1 MTDFLAFFVR
11 RTYNKTIMEGGI
23 FLDDL
28 QQAVTPSGR
37 DPMIGLTQAQV
48 QERMETGQDNR
59 AVSSATKTTADI
71 IKENVFTYFNAIF
84 LVLAILLIMVGSF
97 RDLTFL
103 IVITANSVIGIVQE
117 LHAKKVLDELTLVG
131 RARVM
136 AIRDGARV
144 ECDAEELVLGDMV
157 ILSAGCQIPADAV
170 VERGSVSVNESLLTG
185 ESDEIIKRAGDDLL
199 SGSFIVSGE
208 CIARLEHV
216 GADSYIS
223 KLTLQATRSSEGE
236 QSEMIRALDRLVR
249 IVGIL
254 IIPIGITLFIQQ
266 YVISGNDLK
275 NSVTGMVASVIG
287 MIPEGL
293 YLMATVAM
301 AVSATRL
308 ATRQVLIH
316 NMKCIETLA
325 RVDVLCVDKTGTITE
340 PNMRV
345 HQVIPLEENF
355 AGRETGEWLAAFAHA
370 QAADNITMEALQ
382 DYYKEAKTTARAE
395 LVQGFSSKTKYSG
408 VRFGGQTFV
417 LGAPEFV
424 LRKDYAAQEA
434 VIQEHAREGYRVLV
448 FAAYDGALDGGAL
461 TEKAQTLAY
470 VLLAN
475 PIRKG
480 AKETF
485 SYFARQG
492 VQVRVI
498 SGDNPVTVSEVA
510 AQAGIANAGRY
521 IDASTLRT
529 PADLANAATKY
540 VVFGRVT
547 PDQKRALVHAMQAKG
562 ETVAM
567 TGDGVNDVLALKDA
581 DCSIAMA
588 SGSEAASQVAQLV
601 LMDSDFSKMPAVV
614 AEGRRV
620 VNNIERTASL
630 FLVKNIFSMLLSLFS
645 MLMVLEY
652 PLEPAQISLI
662 SMFTIGIPGFIMS
675 LEPNKQRI
683 QGRFL
688 SKVIKKALP
697 AGLTDFLVVSA
708 LVLFCREFS
717 VNAEDVST
725 ACTIVVA
732 IVGFMILYRIA
743 SPMTKGH
750 WVMLIGVIAGWL
762 FCVIEISHLFAIN
775 SISKQCAMLLIIF
788 AMLTE
793 PLLRYLSLLLDKLC
807 ALPAR
812 VRAHAHAKHEE
823 NVEYDAD

>member
-1 MTDFLAFFVR
+1 MFVLKEGVCFLAETKKQIERF
-11 RTYNKTIMEGGI
+11 
-23 FLDDL
+23 D
-28 QQAVTPSGR
+28 S
-37 DPMIGLTQAQV
+37 DPMVGLTAGQV
-48 QERMETGQDNR
+48 KLRQEQRLTNHSVE
-59 AVSSATKTTADI
+59 SATKTTGDI
-71 IKENVFTYFNAIF
+71 VRENVFTYFNAIF
-84 LVLAILLIMVGSF
+84 LILAILLIAVGSF

-103 IVITANSVIGIVQE
+103 LVITANAVIGIIQE
-117 LHAKKVLDELTLVG
+117 LHAKKVLDDLTLVG
-131 RARVM
+131 RTKVQTM
-136 AIRDGARV
+136 RDGVRV
-144 ECDAEELVLGDMV
+144 DLDSEQLVLDDMV
-157 ILSAGCQIPADAV
+157 ILGAGAQIPADAV
-170 VERGSVSVNESLLTG
+170 VMRGSVSVNESLLTG
-185 ESDEIIKRAGDDLL
+185 ESDEIVKQMGDALL
-199 SGSFIVSGE
+199 SGSFIVSGT
-208 CIARLEHV
+208 CIARLERV

-223 KLTLQATRSSEGE
+223 RLTLQATKSKEGE
-236 QSEMIRALDRLVR
+236 QSEMIRALDRLVKV
-249 IVGIL
+249 VGIL
-254 IIPIGITLFIQQ
+254 IIPIGLTLFIQQ

-275 NSVTGMVASVIG
+275 SSVTGMVASVIG

-301 AVSATRL
+301 AVSAARL
-308 ATRQVLIH
+308 ASRQVLIH

-340 PNMRV
+340 PRMCV
-345 HQVIPLEENF
+345 QEIQPLAESYEDH
-355 AGRETGEWLAAFAHA
+355 TVGEWLAAFVRA

-382 DYYKEAKTTARAE
+382 EYYRNETVLVRPQA
-395 LVQGFSSKTKYSG
+395 VQGFSSKTKYSG
-408 VRFGGQTFV
+408 VQMSGHSFV
-417 LGAPEFV
+417 LGAPEFI
-424 LRKDYAAQEA
+424 LRDAYGAQEA
-434 VIQEHAREGYRVLV
+434 AISEYASKGYRVLV
-448 FAAYDGALDGGAL
+448 FAVYDGMLDGGPL
-461 TEKAQTLAY
+461 TGRAVSLAY

-475 PIRKG
+475 PIREG

-485 SYFARQG
+485 AYFARQG

-521 IDASTLRT
+521 IDASTLQT

-547 PDQKRALVHAMQAKG
+547 PDQKRTLVHAMKAKG

-630 FLVKNIFSMLLSLFS
+630 FLVKNIFSMLLSVFS
-645 MLMVLEY
+645 VCMVLEY

-675 LEPNKQRI
+675 LEPNKERI
-683 QGRFL
+683 QGRFM
-688 SKVIKKALP
+688 SKVIRKALP

-708 LVLFCREFS
+708 MVIFCQEFA

-725 ACTIVVA
+725 ACTIIVA

-743 SPMTKGH
+743 SPMNRLH
-750 WVMLIGVIAGWL
+750 WIMLIGVIAGWL
-762 FCVIEISHLFAIN
+762 LCVMEISHLFAIN
-775 SISKQCAMLLIIF
+775 SISKQCAMLLIVF

-793 PLLRYLSLLLDKLC
+793 PLLRYLSLFVEKVTLLWWRMRRRYTKE
-807 ALPAR
+807 AR
-812 VRAHAHAKHEE
+812 G
-823 NVEYDAD
+823 

>member
-1 MTDFLAFFVR
+1 MLFLYIKFIMFVLKEGVCFLAETKKQIERF
-11 RTYNKTIMEGGI
+11 
-23 FLDDL
+23 D
-28 QQAVTPSGR
+28 S
-37 DPMIGLTQAQV
+37 DPMVGLTAGQV
-48 QERMETGQDNR
+48 KLRQEQRLTNHSVE
-59 AVSSATKTTADI
+59 SATKTTGDI
-71 IKENVFTYFNAIF
+71 VKENVFTYFNAIF
-84 LVLAILLIMVGSF
+84 LILAILLIAVGSF

-103 IVITANSVIGIVQE
+103 LVITANAVIGIIQE
-117 LHAKKVLDELTLVG
+117 LHAKKVLDDLTLVG
-131 RARVM
+131 RTKVQTM
-136 AIRDGARV
+136 RDGVRV
-144 ECDAEELVLGDMV
+144 DLDSEQLVLDDMV
-157 ILSAGCQIPADAV
+157 ILGAGAQIPADAV
-170 VERGSVSVNESLLTG
+170 VMRGSVSVNESLLTG
-185 ESDEIIKRAGDDLL
+185 ESDEIVKQTGDALL
-199 SGSFIVSGE
+199 SGSFIVSGT
-208 CIARLEHV
+208 CIARLERV

-223 KLTLQATRSSEGE
+223 RLTLQATKSKEGE
-236 QSEMIRALDRLVR
+236 QSEMIRALDRLVKV
-249 IVGIL
+249 VGIL
-254 IIPIGITLFIQQ
+254 IIPIGLTLFIQQ

-275 NSVTGMVASVIG
+275 SSVTGMVASVIG

-301 AVSATRL
+301 AVSAARL
-308 ATRQVLIH
+308 ASRQVLIH

-340 PNMRV
+340 PRMCV
-345 HQVIPLEENF
+345 QEILPLVESYEDH
-355 AGRETGEWLAAFAHA
+355 TVGEWLAAFVRA

-382 DYYKEAKTTARAE
+382 EYYRNETVLVRPQA
-395 LVQGFSSKTKYSG
+395 VQGFSSKTKYSG
-408 VRFGGQTFV
+408 VQMAGHSFV
-417 LGAPEFV
+417 LGAPEFI
-424 LRKDYAAQEA
+424 LRDAYGAQEA
-434 VIQEHAREGYRVLV
+434 AVGEYASKGYRVLV
-448 FAAYDGALDGGAL
+448 FAVYDGMLDGGPL
-461 TEKAQTLAY
+461 TGSAVALAY
-470 VLLAN
+470 VMLAN
-475 PIRKG
+475 PIREG

-485 SYFARQG
+485 AYFARQG

-521 IDASTLRT
+521 IDASTLQT
-529 PADLANAATKY
+529 SADLANAATKY

-547 PDQKRALVHAMQAKG
+547 PDQKRALVHAMKAKG

-630 FLVKNIFSMLLSLFS
+630 FLVKNIFSMLLSVFS
-645 MLMVLEY
+645 VCMVLEY

-675 LEPNKQRI
+675 LEPNKERI
-683 QGRFL
+683 QGRFM
-688 SKVIKKALP
+688 SKVIRKALP

-708 LVLFCREFS
+708 MVIFCQEFA

-725 ACTIVVA
+725 ACTIIVA

-743 SPMTKGH
+743 SPMNRLH
-750 WVMLIGVIAGWL
+750 WIMLIGVIAGWL
-762 FCVIEISHLFAIN
+762 FCVMEISHLFAIN
-775 SISKQCAMLLIIF
+775 SISKQCAMLLIVF

-793 PLLRYLSLLLDKLC
+793 PLLRYLSLFVEKVTLLWRRMRRRYTKE
-807 ALPAR
+807 AR
-812 VRAHAHAKHEE
+812 G
-823 NVEYDAD
+823 

>member
-1 MTDFLAFFVR
+1 MFVLKEGVCFLAETKKQIERF
-11 RTYNKTIMEGGI
+11 
-23 FLDDL
+23 D
-28 QQAVTPSGR
+28 S
-37 DPMIGLTQAQV
+37 DPMVGLTAGQV
-48 QERMETGQDNR
+48 RLRQEQRLTNHSVE
-59 AVSSATKTTADI
+59 SATKTTGDI
-71 IKENVFTYFNAIF
+71 VKENVFTYFNAIF
-84 LVLAILLIMVGSF
+84 LILAILLVAVGSF

-103 IVITANSVIGIVQE
+103 LVITANAVIGIIQE
-117 LHAKKVLDELTLVG
+117 LHAKKVLDDLTLVG
-131 RARVM
+131 RTKVQTM
-136 AIRDGARV
+136 RDGVRV
-144 ECDAEELVLGDMV
+144 DLDSEQLVLDDMV
-157 ILSAGCQIPADAV
+157 ILGAGAQIPADAV
-170 VERGSVSVNESLLTG
+170 VMRGSVSVNESLLTG
-185 ESDEIIKRAGDDLL
+185 ESDEIVKQMGDALL
-199 SGSFIVSGE
+199 SGSFIVSGT
-208 CIARLEHV
+208 CIARLERV

-223 KLTLQATRSSEGE
+223 RLTLQATKSKEGE
-236 QSEMIRALDRLVR
+236 QSEMIRALDRLVKV
-249 IVGIL
+249 VGIL
-254 IIPIGITLFIQQ
+254 IIPIGLTLFIQQ

-275 NSVTGMVASVIG
+275 SSVTGMVASVIG

-301 AVSATRL
+301 AVSAARL
-308 ATRQVLIH
+308 ASRQVLIH

-340 PNMRV
+340 PRMCV
-345 HQVIPLEENF
+345 QEILPLAESYEDH
-355 AGRETGEWLAAFAHA
+355 TVGEWLAAFVRA

-382 DYYKEAKTTARAE
+382 EYYRNETVLVRPQA
-395 LVQGFSSKTKYSG
+395 VQGFSSKTKYSG
-408 VRFGGQTFV
+408 VQMAGHSFV
-417 LGAPEFV
+417 LGAPEFI
-424 LRKDYAAQEA
+424 LRDAYGAQEEA
-434 VIQEHAREGYRVLV
+434 IGEYASKGYRVLV
-448 FAAYDGALDGGAL
+448 FAVYDGMLDGGPL
-461 TEKAQTLAY
+461 TGRAVSLAY

-475 PIRKG
+475 PIREG

-485 SYFARQG
+485 AYFARQG

-521 IDASTLRT
+521 IDASTLQT

-547 PDQKRALVHAMQAKG
+547 PDQKRALVHAMKAKG

-630 FLVKNIFSMLLSLFS
+630 FLVKNIFSMLLSVFS
-645 MLMVLEY
+645 VCMVLEY

-675 LEPNKQRI
+675 LEPNKERI
-683 QGRFL
+683 QGRFM
-688 SKVIKKALP
+688 SKVIRKALP

-708 LVLFCREFS
+708 MVIFCQEFA
-717 VNAEDVST
+717 VNEEDVST
-725 ACTIVVA
+725 ACTIIVA

-743 SPMTKGH
+743 SPMNRLH
-750 WVMLIGVIAGWL
+750 WIMLIGVIAGWL
-762 FCVIEISHLFAIN
+762 LCVMEISHLFAIN
-775 SISKQCAMLLIIF
+775 SISKQCAMLLIVF

-793 PLLRYLSLLLDKLC
+793 PLLRYLSLFVEKVTLLWRRMRRRYTKE
-807 ALPAR
+807 AR
-812 VRAHAHAKHEE
+812 G
-823 NVEYDAD
+823 

>member
-1 MTDFLAFFVR
+1 MLFLYIKFIMFVLKEGVCFLAETKKQIERF
-11 RTYNKTIMEGGI
+11 
-23 FLDDL
+23 D
-28 QQAVTPSGR
+28 S
-37 DPMIGLTQAQV
+37 DPMVGLTAEQV
-48 QERMETGQDNR
+48 KLRQEQRLTNHSVE
-59 AVSSATKTTADI
+59 SATKTTGDI
-71 IKENVFTYFNAIF
+71 VKENVFTYFNAIF
-84 LVLAILLIMVGSF
+84 LILAILLIAVGSF

-103 IVITANSVIGIVQE
+103 LVITANAVIGIIQE
-117 LHAKKVLDELTLVG
+117 LHAKKVLDDLTLVG
-131 RARVM
+131 RTKVQTM
-136 AIRDGARV
+136 RDGVRV
-144 ECDAEELVLGDMV
+144 DLDSEQLVLDDMV
-157 ILSAGCQIPADAV
+157 ILGAGAQIPADAV
-170 VERGSVSVNESLLTG
+170 VMRGSVSVNESLLTG
-185 ESDEIIKRAGDDLL
+185 ESDEIVKQTGDALL
-199 SGSFIVSGE
+199 SGSFIVSGT
-208 CIARLEHV
+208 CIARLERV

-223 KLTLQATRSSEGE
+223 RLTLQATKSKEGE
-236 QSEMIRALDRLVR
+236 QSEMIRALDRLVKV
-249 IVGIL
+249 VGIL
-254 IIPIGITLFIQQ
+254 IIPIGLTLFIQQ

-275 NSVTGMVASVIG
+275 SSVTGMVASVIG

-301 AVSATRL
+301 AVSAARL
-308 ATRQVLIH
+308 ASRQVLIH

-340 PNMRV
+340 PRMCV
-345 HQVIPLEENF
+345 QEIQPLAESYEDH
-355 AGRETGEWLAAFAHA
+355 TVGEWLAAFVRA

-382 DYYKEAKTTARAE
+382 EYYRDETVLVRPQA
-395 LVQGFSSKTKYSG
+395 VQGFSSKTKYSG
-408 VRFGGQTFV
+408 VQMAGHSFV
-417 LGAPEFV
+417 LGAPEFI
-424 LRKDYAAQEA
+424 LRDAYGAQEA
-434 VIQEHAREGYRVLV
+434 AIGEYASKGYRVLV
-448 FAAYDGALDGGAL
+448 FAVYDGMLDGGPL
-461 TEKAQTLAY
+461 TGRAVALAY
-470 VLLAN
+470 VMLAN
-475 PIRKG
+475 PIREG

-485 SYFARQG
+485 AYFARQG

-521 IDASTLRT
+521 IDASTLQT

-547 PDQKRALVHAMQAKG
+547 PDQKRALVHAMKAKG

-630 FLVKNIFSMLLSLFS
+630 FLVKNIFSMLLSVFS
-645 MLMVLEY
+645 VCMVLEY

-675 LEPNKQRI
+675 LEPNRERI
-683 QGRFL
+683 QGRFM
-688 SKVIKKALP
+688 SKVIRKALP

-708 LVLFCREFS
+708 MVIFCQEFA

-725 ACTIVVA
+725 ACTIIVA

-743 SPMTKGH
+743 SPMNRLH
-750 WVMLIGVIAGWL
+750 WIMLIGVIAGWL
-762 FCVIEISHLFAIN
+762 FCVMEISHLFAIN
-775 SISKQCAMLLIIF
+775 SISKQCAMLLIVF

-793 PLLRYLSLLLDKLC
+793 PLLRYLSLLVERVTLLWRRMRRRYTKE
-807 ALPAR
+807 AR
-812 VRAHAHAKHEE
+812 G
-823 NVEYDAD
+823 

>member
-1 MTDFLAFFVR
+1 MQVERFETAPTAGL
-11 RTYNKTIMEGGI
+11 NKEQVE
-23 FLDDL
+23 LR
-28 QQAVTPSGR
+28 Q
-37 DPMIGLTQAQV
+37 TQALTNKSV
-48 QERMETGQDNR
+48 E
-59 AVSSATKTTADI
+59 SATKTTKDI
-71 IKENVFTYFNAIF
+71 VKENVFTYFNAIF
-84 LVLAILLIMVGSF
+84 IVLAILLIIVGSF

-117 LHAKKVLDELTLVG
+117 LRAKKVLDELSLMG
-131 RARVM
+131 RAKVT
-136 AIRDGARV
+136 AIRDGAHV
-144 ECDAEELVLGDMV
+144 ELDSEELVLDDLV
-157 ILSAGCQIPADAV
+157 ILSAGCQIPADASV
-170 VERGSVSVNESLLTG
+170 VRGSVSVNESLLTG
-185 ESDEIIKRAGDDLL
+185 EADEIVKQMGDELL
-199 SGSFIVSGE
+199 SGSFVVSGS

-223 KLTLQATRSSEGE
+223 KLTLQATKSKEGE
-236 QSEMIRALDRLVR
+236 QSEMIRALDRLVKV
-249 IVGIL
+249 VGVL
-254 IIPIGITLFIQQ
+254 IIPIGLTLFIQQ
-266 YVISGNDLK
+266 YMISGNTLK
-275 NSVTGMVASVIG
+275 DSVTGMVASVIG

-301 AVSATRL
+301 AVSAARL
-308 ATRQVLIH
+308 ASRQVLIH

-340 PNMRV
+340 PRMCV
-345 HQVIPLEENF
+345 QEVKPLLEIYEGHT
-355 AGRETGEWLAAFAHA
+355 AGEWLAAFVHA
-370 QAADNITMEALQ
+370 QAPDNITMEALQ
-382 DYYKEAKTTARAE
+382 EYYKNETVISRPQA
-395 LVQGFSSKTKYSG
+395 VQGFSSKTKYSG
-408 VRFGGQTFV
+408 VQIEGRSFV

-424 LRKDYAAQEA
+424 LRDDYAAQEA
-434 VIQEHAREGYRVLV
+434 DICEYASTGSRVLV
-448 FAAYDGALDGGAL
+448 FAAYDGVLDGGAL
-461 TEKAQTLAY
+461 TGKAISLAY
-470 VLLAN
+470 VMLAN
-475 PIRKG
+475 PIRSG

-498 SGDNPVTVSEVA
+498 SGDNPVTVSQVA
-510 AQAGIANAGRY
+510 AAAGIANAGRY
-521 IDASTLRT
+521 IDASTLTT
-529 PADLANAATKY
+529 PAELSNAATKY

-547 PDQKRALVHAMQAKG
+547 PDQKRALVRAMKAKG

-620 VNNIERTASL
+620 VNNIERAASL

-645 MLMVLEY
+645 VCMVLEY

-675 LEPNKQRI
+675 LEPNKERI

-688 SKVIKKALP
+688 SKVIRKALP

-708 LVLFCREFS
+708 MVIFCREFS

-725 ACTIVVA
+725 ACTIIVA

-743 SPMTKGH
+743 SPMNRMH
-750 WVMLIGVIAGWL
+750 WIMLIGVIIGWL
-762 FCVIEISHLFAIN
+762 FCVIEISHLFAIS
-775 SISKQCAMLLIIF
+775 SISKQCAMLLVVF

-793 PLLRYLSLLLDKLC
+793 PLLRYLSLLLEKLTE
-807 ALPAR
+807 LFVKIKKHR
-812 VRAHAHAKHEE
+812 MMKEAHE
-823 NVEYDAD
+823 

>member
-1 MTDFLAFFVR
+1 MLFLYIKFIMFVLKEGVCFLAETKKQIERF
-11 RTYNKTIMEGGI
+11 
-23 FLDDL
+23 D
-28 QQAVTPSGR
+28 S
-37 DPMIGLTQAQV
+37 DPMVGLTAGQV
-48 QERMETGQDNR
+48 KLRQEQRLTNHSVE
-59 AVSSATKTTADI
+59 SATKTTGDI
-71 IKENVFTYFNAIF
+71 VKENVFTYFNAIF
-84 LVLAILLIMVGSF
+84 LILAILLIAVGSF

-103 IVITANSVIGIVQE
+103 LVITANAVIGIIQE
-117 LHAKKVLDELTLVG
+117 LHAKKVLDDLTLVG
-131 RARVM
+131 RTKVQTM
-136 AIRDGARV
+136 RDGVRV
-144 ECDAEELVLGDMV
+144 DLDSEQLVLDDMV
-157 ILSAGCQIPADAV
+157 ILGAGAQIPADAV
-170 VERGSVSVNESLLTG
+170 VMRGSVSVNESLLTG
-185 ESDEIIKRAGDDLL
+185 ESDEIVKQTGDALL
-199 SGSFIVSGE
+199 SGSFIVSGT
-208 CIARLEHV
+208 CIARLERV

-223 KLTLQATRSSEGE
+223 RLTLQATKSKEGE
-236 QSEMIRALDRLVR
+236 QSEMIRALDRLVKV
-249 IVGIL
+249 VGIL
-254 IIPIGITLFIQQ
+254 IIPIGLTLFIQQ

-275 NSVTGMVASVIG
+275 SSVTGMVASVIG

-301 AVSATRL
+301 AVSAARL
-308 ATRQVLIH
+308 ASRQVLIH

-340 PNMRV
+340 PRMCV
-345 HQVIPLEENF
+345 QEILPLAESYEDHPV
-355 AGRETGEWLAAFAHA
+355 GEWLAAFVRA

-382 DYYKEAKTTARAE
+382 EYYRNETVLVRPQA
-395 LVQGFSSKTKYSG
+395 VQGFSSKTKYSG
-408 VRFGGQTFV
+408 VQMAGHSFV
-417 LGAPEFV
+417 LGAPEFI
-424 LRKDYAAQEA
+424 LRDAYGAQEA
-434 VIQEHAREGYRVLV
+434 AIGEYASKGYRVLV
-448 FAAYDGALDGGAL
+448 FAVYDGMLDGGPL
-461 TEKAQTLAY
+461 TGRAVSLAY

-475 PIRKG
+475 PIREG

-485 SYFARQG
+485 AYFARQG

-521 IDASTLRT
+521 IDASTLQT

-547 PDQKRALVHAMQAKG
+547 PDQKRALVHAMKAKG

-630 FLVKNIFSMLLSLFS
+630 FLVKNIFSMLLSVFS
-645 MLMVLEY
+645 VCMVLEY

-675 LEPNKQRI
+675 LEPNKERI
-683 QGRFL
+683 QGRFM
-688 SKVIKKALP
+688 SKVIRKALP

-708 LVLFCREFS
+708 MVIFCQEFA

-725 ACTIVVA
+725 ACTIIVA

-743 SPMTKGH
+743 SPMNRLH
-750 WVMLIGVIAGWL
+750 WIMLIGVIAGWL
-762 FCVIEISHLFAIN
+762 LCVMEISHLFAIN
-775 SISKQCAMLLIIF
+775 SISKQCAMLLIVF

-793 PLLRYLSLLLDKLC
+793 PLLRYLSLFVEKVTLLWRRMRRRYTKE
-807 ALPAR
+807 AR
-812 VRAHAHAKHEE
+812 G
-823 NVEYDAD
+823 

>member
-1 MTDFLAFFVR
+1 MFVLKEGVCFLAETKKQIERF
-11 RTYNKTIMEGGI
+11 
-23 FLDDL
+23 D
-28 QQAVTPSGR
+28 S
-37 DPMIGLTQAQV
+37 DPMVGLTAGQV
-48 QERMETGQDNR
+48 RLRQEQRLTNHSVE
-59 AVSSATKTTADI
+59 SATKTTGDI
-71 IKENVFTYFNAIF
+71 VKENVFTYFNAIF
-84 LVLAILLIMVGSF
+84 LILAILLIAVGSF

-103 IVITANSVIGIVQE
+103 LVITANAVIGIIQE
-117 LHAKKVLDELTLVG
+117 LHAKKVLDDLTLVG
-131 RARVM
+131 RTKVQTM
-136 AIRDGARV
+136 RDGVRV
-144 ECDAEELVLGDMV
+144 DLDSEQLVLDDMV
-157 ILSAGCQIPADAV
+157 ILGAGAQIPADAV
-170 VERGSVSVNESLLTG
+170 VMRGSVSVNESLLTG
-185 ESDEIIKRAGDDLL
+185 ESDEIVKQMGDALL
-199 SGSFIVSGE
+199 SGSFIVSGT
-208 CIARLEHV
+208 CIARLERV

-223 KLTLQATRSSEGE
+223 RLTLQATKSKEGE
-236 QSEMIRALDRLVR
+236 QSEMIRALDRLVKV
-249 IVGIL
+249 VGIL
-254 IIPIGITLFIQQ
+254 IIPIGLTLFIQQ

-275 NSVTGMVASVIG
+275 SSVTGMVASVIG

-301 AVSATRL
+301 AVSAARL
-308 ATRQVLIH
+308 ASRQVLIH

-340 PNMRV
+340 PRMCV
-345 HQVIPLEENF
+345 QEILPLAESYEDHPV
-355 AGRETGEWLAAFAHA
+355 GEWLAAFVRA
-370 QAADNITMEALQ
+370 QTADNITMEALQ
-382 DYYKEAKTTARAE
+382 EYYRNETVLVRPQA
-395 LVQGFSSKTKYSG
+395 VQGFSSKTKYSG
-408 VRFGGQTFV
+408 VQMSGHSFV
-417 LGAPEFV
+417 LGAPEFI
-424 LRKDYAAQEA
+424 LRDAYGAQEA
-434 VIQEHAREGYRVLV
+434 AIGEYASKGYRVLV
-448 FAAYDGALDGGAL
+448 FAVYDGMLDGGPL
-461 TEKAQTLAY
+461 TGRAVSLAY

-475 PIRKG
+475 PIREG

-485 SYFARQG
+485 AYFARQG

-521 IDASTLRT
+521 IDASTLQT

-547 PDQKRALVHAMQAKG
+547 PDQKRALVHAMKAKG

-630 FLVKNIFSMLLSLFS
+630 FLVKNIFSMLLSVFS
-645 MLMVLEY
+645 VCMVLEY

-675 LEPNKQRI
+675 LEPNKERI
-683 QGRFL
+683 QGRFM
-688 SKVIKKALP
+688 SKVIRKALP

-708 LVLFCREFS
+708 MVIFCQEFA

-725 ACTIVVA
+725 ACTIIVA

-743 SPMTKGH
+743 SPMNRLH
-750 WVMLIGVIAGWL
+750 WIMLIGVIAGWL
-762 FCVIEISHLFAIN
+762 LCVMEISHLFAIN
-775 SISKQCAMLLIIF
+775 SISKQCAMLLIVF

-793 PLLRYLSLLLDKLC
+793 PLLRYLSLFVEKVTLLWRRMRRRYTKE
-807 ALPAR
+807 AR
-812 VRAHAHAKHEE
+812 G
-823 NVEYDAD
+823 

>member
-1 MTDFLAFFVR
+1 METDPVV
-11 RTYNKTIMEGGI
+11 G
-23 FLDDL
+23 L
-28 QQAVTPSGR
+28 QEQQVLQR
-37 DPMIGLTQAQV
+37 QEEGLTNKNVA
-48 QERMETGQDNR
+48 
-59 AVSSATKTTADI
+59 SATKTTSDI
-71 IKENVFTYFNAIF
+71 IKENVFTYFNGIF

-117 LHAKKVLDELTLVG
+117 IHAKKVLDDLSLVG
-131 RARVM
+131 RAKVT
-136 AIRDGARV
+136 AIRNGARV
-144 ECDAEELVLGDMV
+144 ELDSEELVLDDMV
-157 ILSAGCQIPADAV
+157 VLSAGCQIPADAILQ
-170 VERGSVSVNESLLTG
+170 RGSVSVNESLLTG
-185 ESDEIIKRAGDDLL
+185 ESDEIVKRPGDELL

-208 CIARLEHV
+208 CIARLDQV

-223 KLTLQATRSSEGE
+223 KLTLQATKSKDGE
-236 QSEMIRALDRLVR
+236 QSEMIRALNRLVQV
-249 IVGIL
+249 VGIL
-254 IIPIGITLFIQQ
+254 IIPIGITLFVQQ

-275 NSVTGMVASVIG
+275 NSVTGMVASVLG

-325 RVDVLCVDKTGTITE
+325 RVNVLCVDKTGTITE
-340 PNMRV
+340 PRMTV
-345 HQVIPLEENF
+345 HAVLPMLDSYD
-355 AGRETGEWLAAFAHA
+355 GRATGEWLAAFVGA
-370 QAADNITMEALQ
+370 QAVDNITMEALQ
-382 DYYKEAKTTARAE
+382 EYFADASVGLHADT
-395 LVQGFSSKTKYSG
+395 VQGFSSKTKYSG
-408 VRFGGQTFV
+408 VQFGANCFV

-424 LRKDYAAQEA
+424 LREDYAAQAEL
-434 VIQEHAREGYRVLV
+434 IEEHSRAGYRVLV
-448 FAAYDGALDGGAL
+448 FAAYDGTLQGEAL
-461 TEKAQTLAY
+461 TGRATTLAY
-470 VLLAN
+470 VLLSN
-475 PIRKG
+475 PIREG
-480 AKETF
+480 ARETF
-485 SYFARQG
+485 AYFARQG
-492 VQVRVI
+492 VEVRVI

-521 IDASTLRT
+521 IDASTLKT
-529 PADLANAATKY
+529 PADIASASTKY

-547 PDQKRALVHAMQAKG
+547 PDQKRALVQAMKAKG

-601 LMDSDFSKMPAVV
+601 LMDSDFSRMPAVV
-614 AEGRRV
+614 MEGRRV

-630 FLVKNIFSMLLSLFS
+630 FLVKNIFSMLLSIFS
-645 MLMVLEY
+645 VCMVLEY

-675 LEPNKQRI
+675 LEPNKERI
-683 QGRFL
+683 RGRFL
-688 SKVIKKALP
+688 SKVILKALP

-708 LVLFCREFS
+708 MVIFCREFA
-717 VNAEDVST
+717 VNAADVST
-725 ACTIVVA
+725 ACTVIVA

-743 SPMTKGH
+743 SPMTKAH
-750 WVMLIGVIAGWL
+750 WIMLVGVITGWL

-775 SISKQCAMLLIIF
+775 SISKQCAMLLIVF

-793 PLLRYLSLLLDKLC
+793 PLLRYLSLLVEKAN
-807 ALPAR
+807 ALYR
-812 VRAHAHAKHEE
+812 RMYTKWRNSHKKE
-823 NVEYDAD
+823 

>member
-1 MTDFLAFFVR
+1 MFVLKEGVCFLAETKKQIERF
-11 RTYNKTIMEGGI
+11 
-23 FLDDL
+23 D
-28 QQAVTPSGR
+28 S
-37 DPMIGLTQAQV
+37 DPMAGLTAGQV
-48 QERMETGQDNR
+48 KLRQEQRLTNHSVE
-59 AVSSATKTTADI
+59 SATKTTGDI
-71 IKENVFTYFNAIF
+71 VKENVFTYFNAIF
-84 LVLAILLIMVGSF
+84 LILAILLIAVGSF

-103 IVITANSVIGIVQE
+103 LVITANAVIGIIQE
-117 LHAKKVLDELTLVG
+117 LHAKKVLDDLALVG
-131 RARVM
+131 RTKVQTM
-136 AIRDGARV
+136 RDGVRV
-144 ECDAEELVLGDMV
+144 DLDSEQLVLDDMV
-157 ILSAGCQIPADAV
+157 ILGAGAQIPADAV
-170 VERGSVSVNESLLTG
+170 VMRGSVSVNESLLTG
-185 ESDEIIKRAGDDLL
+185 ESDEIVKQTGDALL
-199 SGSFIVSGE
+199 SGSFIVSGT
-208 CIARLEHV
+208 CIARLERV

-223 KLTLQATRSSEGE
+223 RLTLQATKSKEGE
-236 QSEMIRALDRLVR
+236 QSEMIRALDRLVKV
-249 IVGIL
+249 VGIL
-254 IIPIGITLFIQQ
+254 IIPIGLTLFIQQ

-275 NSVTGMVASVIG
+275 SSVTGMVASVIG

-301 AVSATRL
+301 AVSAARL
-308 ATRQVLIH
+308 ASRQVLIH

-340 PNMRV
+340 PRMCV
-345 HQVIPLEENF
+345 QEILPLAESYEDHPV
-355 AGRETGEWLAAFAHA
+355 GEWLAAFVRA

-382 DYYKEAKTTARAE
+382 EYYRNETVLVRPQA
-395 LVQGFSSKTKYSG
+395 VQGFSSKTKYSG
-408 VRFGGQTFV
+408 VQMAGHSFV
-417 LGAPEFV
+417 LGAPEFI
-424 LRKDYAAQEA
+424 LRDAYGAQEA
-434 VIQEHAREGYRVLV
+434 AIGEYASKGYRVLV
-448 FAAYDGALDGGAL
+448 FAVYDGMLDGGPL
-461 TEKAQTLAY
+461 TGRAVSLAY

-475 PIRKG
+475 PIREG

-485 SYFARQG
+485 AYFARQG

-521 IDASTLRT
+521 IDASTLQT

-547 PDQKRALVHAMQAKG
+547 PDQKRALVHAMKAKG

-630 FLVKNIFSMLLSLFS
+630 FLVKNIFSMLLSVFS
-645 MLMVLEY
+645 VCMVLEY

-675 LEPNKQRI
+675 LEPNKERI
-683 QGRFL
+683 QGRFM
-688 SKVIKKALP
+688 SKVIRKALP

-708 LVLFCREFS
+708 MVIFCQEFA

-725 ACTIVVA
+725 ACTIIVA

-743 SPMTKGH
+743 SPMNRLH
-750 WVMLIGVIAGWL
+750 WIMLIGVIAGWL
-762 FCVIEISHLFAIN
+762 LCVMEISHLFAIN
-775 SISKQCAMLLIIF
+775 SISKQCAMLLIVF

-793 PLLRYLSLLLDKLC
+793 PLLRYLSLFVEKVTLLWRRLRRRYTKE
-807 ALPAR
+807 AR
-812 VRAHAHAKHEE
+812 G
-823 NVEYDAD
+823 

>member
-1 MTDFLAFFVR
+1 MQIERF
-11 RTYNKTIMEGGI
+11 E
-23 FLDDL
+23 
-28 QQAVTPSGR
+28 S
-37 DPMIGLTQAQV
+37 DPMVGLTEEQV
-48 QERMETGQDNR
+48 QYRQEQGLMNR
-59 AVSSATKTTADI
+59 SVESATKTTKDI
-71 IKENVFTYFNAIF
+71 VKENVFTYFNAIF
-84 LVLAILLIMVGSF
+84 LVLAALLITVGSF

-103 IVITANSVIGIVQE
+103 IVITANAVIGIIQE
-117 LHAKKVLDELTLVG
+117 LRAKKVLDDLTLVG
-131 RARVM
+131 RTKVQTM
-136 AIRDGARV
+136 RDGMRV
-144 ECDAEELVLGDMV
+144 DLDSEQLVLDDMV
-157 ILSAGCQIPADAV
+157 VLAAGCQIPADAV
-170 VERGSVSVNESLLTG
+170 VMRGSVSVNESLLTG
-185 ESDEIIKRAGDDLL
+185 ESDEIVKQTGDALL
-199 SGSFIVSGE
+199 SGSFIVSGT
-208 CIARLEHV
+208 CIARLERV

-223 KLTLQATRSSEGE
+223 RLTLQATKSKEGE
-236 QSEMIRALDRLVR
+236 QSEMIRALDRLVKV
-249 IVGIL
+249 VGVL
-254 IIPIGITLFIQQ
+254 IIPIGLTLFIQQ

-301 AVSATRL
+301 AVSAARL
-308 ATRQVLIH
+308 ASRQVLIH

-340 PNMRV
+340 PRMCV
-345 HQVIPLEENF
+345 QEIQPLAEAYE
-355 AGRETGEWLAAFAHA
+355 GHSVGEWLAAFVRA

-382 DYYKEAKTTARAE
+382 EYYREEQVMLRPQA
-395 LVQGFSSKTKYSG
+395 VQGFSSKTKYSG
-408 VRFGGQTFV
+408 VQIAGQSFV

-424 LRKDYAAQEA
+424 LRGDYAVQEAAISDYAA
-434 VIQEHAREGYRVLV
+434 RGYRVLV
-448 FAAYDGALDGGAL
+448 FAAYDGVLDGGAL
-461 TEKAQTLAY
+461 TGRATSLAY
-470 VLLAN
+470 VMLAN
-475 PIRKG
+475 PIREG

-485 SYFARQG
+485 AYFARQG

-498 SGDNPVTVSEVA
+498 SGDNPVTVAEVA

-521 IDASTLRT
+521 VDASTLRT

-547 PDQKRALVHAMQAKG
+547 PDQKRALVRAMKAKG

-645 MLMVLEY
+645 VCMVLEY

-675 LEPNKQRI
+675 LEPNKERI

-688 SKVIKKALP
+688 SKVIRKALP

-708 LVLFCREFS
+708 MVIFCKEFA
-717 VNAEDVST
+717 VNEADVST
-725 ACTIVVA
+725 ACTVIVA

-743 SPMTKGH
+743 SPMNRLH
-750 WVMLIGVIAGWL
+750 WIMLIGVIAGWL
-762 FCVIEISHLFAIN
+762 FCVMEISHLFAIN
-775 SISKQCAMLLIIF
+775 SISKQCAMLLIVF

-793 PLLRYLSLLLDKLC
+793 PMLRYLSLLVEKMTRLFRSLRKRY
-807 ALPAR
+807 AR
-812 VRAHAHAKHEE
+812 EARE
-823 NVEYDAD
+823 

>member
-1 MTDFLAFFVR
+1 MFVLKEGVCFLAETEKQIERF
-11 RTYNKTIMEGGI
+11 
-23 FLDDL
+23 D
-28 QQAVTPSGR
+28 S
-37 DPMIGLTQAQV
+37 DPMAGLTAGQV
-48 QERMETGQDNR
+48 KLRQEQRLTNHSVE
-59 AVSSATKTTADI
+59 SATKTTGDI
-71 IKENVFTYFNAIF
+71 VKENVFTYFNAIF
-84 LVLAILLIMVGSF
+84 LILAILLIAVGSF

-103 IVITANSVIGIVQE
+103 LVITANAVIGIIQE
-117 LHAKKVLDELTLVG
+117 LHAKKVLDDLTLVG
-131 RARVM
+131 RTKVQTM
-136 AIRDGARV
+136 RDGVRV
-144 ECDAEELVLGDMV
+144 DLDSEQLVLDDMV
-157 ILSAGCQIPADAV
+157 ILGAGAQIPADAV
-170 VERGSVSVNESLLTG
+170 VMRGSVSVNESLLTG
-185 ESDEIIKRAGDDLL
+185 ESDEIVKQTGDALL
-199 SGSFIVSGE
+199 SGSFIVSGT
-208 CIARLEHV
+208 CIARLERV

-223 KLTLQATRSSEGE
+223 RLTLQATKSKEGE
-236 QSEMIRALDRLVR
+236 QSEMIRALDRLVKV
-249 IVGIL
+249 VGIL
-254 IIPIGITLFIQQ
+254 IIPIGLTLFIQQ

-275 NSVTGMVASVIG
+275 SSVTGMVASVIG

-301 AVSATRL
+301 AVSAARL
-308 ATRQVLIH
+308 ASRQVLIH

-340 PNMRV
+340 PRMCV
-345 HQVIPLEENF
+345 QEILPLAESYEDHPV
-355 AGRETGEWLAAFAHA
+355 GEWLAAFVRA

-382 DYYKEAKTTARAE
+382 EYYRNETVLVRPQA
-395 LVQGFSSKTKYSG
+395 VQGFSSKTKYSG
-408 VRFGGQTFV
+408 VQMAGHSFV
-417 LGAPEFV
+417 LGAPEFI
-424 LRKDYAAQEA
+424 LRDAYGAQEA
-434 VIQEHAREGYRVLV
+434 AIGEYASKGYRVLV
-448 FAAYDGALDGGAL
+448 FAVYDGMLDGGPL
-461 TEKAQTLAY
+461 TGRAVSLAY

-475 PIRKG
+475 PIREG

-485 SYFARQG
+485 AYFARQG

-521 IDASTLRT
+521 IDASTLQT

-547 PDQKRALVHAMQAKG
+547 PDQKRALVHAMKAKG

-630 FLVKNIFSMLLSLFS
+630 FLVKNIFSMLLSVFS
-645 MLMVLEY
+645 VCMVLEY

-675 LEPNKQRI
+675 LEPNKERI
-683 QGRFL
+683 QGRFM
-688 SKVIKKALP
+688 SKVIRKALP

-708 LVLFCREFS
+708 MVIFCQEFA

-725 ACTIVVA
+725 ACTIIVA

-743 SPMTKGH
+743 SPMNRLH
-750 WVMLIGVIAGWL
+750 WIMLIGVIAGWL
-762 FCVIEISHLFAIN
+762 LCVMEISHLFAIN
-775 SISKQCAMLLIIF
+775 SISKQCAMLLIVF

-793 PLLRYLSLLLDKLC
+793 PLLRYLSLFVEKVTLLWRRMRRRYTKE
-807 ALPAR
+807 AR
-812 VRAHAHAKHEE
+812 G
-823 NVEYDAD
+823 

>member
-1 MTDFLAFFVR
+1 MQEFQEQVERFETEPVV
-11 RTYNKTIMEGGI
+11 G
-23 FLDDL
+23 L
-28 QQAVTPSGR
+28 QQAQVVQR
-37 DPMIGLTQAQV
+37 REEGLT
-48 QERMETGQDNR
+48 NKS
-59 AVSSATKTTADI
+59 VSSATKTTSDI
-71 IKENVFTYFNAIF
+71 IKENVFTYFNGIF
-84 LVLAILLIMVGSF
+84 LILAILLIAVGSF

-103 IVITANSVIGIVQE
+103 IVITANSVIGIIQE
-117 LHAKKVLDELTLVG
+117 LHAKRVLDDLTLVG
-131 RARVM
+131 RAKVT
-136 AIRDGARV
+136 AVRDGVRV
-144 ECDAEELVLGDMV
+144 EVDSEELVLDDMV
-157 ILSAGCQIPADAV
+157 ILSAGCQIPADAIV
-170 VERGSVSVNESLLTG
+170 QRGSVSVNESLLTG
-185 ESDEIIKRAGDDLL
+185 ESDEIVKRPGDELL

-208 CIARLEHV
+208 CIARLEQV

-223 KLTLQATRSSEGE
+223 KLTLQATKSKEGE
-236 QSEMIRALDRLVR
+236 QSEMIRALDKLVKA
-249 IVGIL
+249 VGIL
-254 IIPIGITLFIQQ
+254 IIPIGITLFVQQ

-275 NSVTGMVASVIG
+275 NSVTSMVASVIG

-308 ATRQVLIH
+308 AGRQVLIH

-340 PNMRV
+340 PRMSV
-345 HQVIPLEENF
+345 HAVLPMLDEYD
-355 AGRETGEWLAAFAHA
+355 GRTSEEWLAAFAGA
-370 QAADNITMEALQ
+370 QAPDNITMEALQ
-382 DYYKEAKTTARAE
+382 EYFSDAAVRLRADS
-395 LVQGFSSKTKYSG
+395 VQGFSSKTKYSG
-408 VRFGGQTFV
+408 VQFGERCFV

-424 LRKDYAAQEA
+424 LREDYAEQAGMIE
-434 VIQEHAREGYRVLV
+434 EHSRAGYRVLV
-448 FAAYDGALDGGAL
+448 FASYDGTLNGEAL
-461 TEKAQTLAY
+461 TGRATTLAY
-470 VLLAN
+470 VLLSN
-475 PIRKG
+475 PIREG

-485 SYFARQG
+485 AYFARQG

-521 IDASTLRT
+521 IDASTLKT

-547 PDQKRALVHAMQAKG
+547 PDQKRALVRAMKAQG

-601 LMDSDFSKMPAVV
+601 LLDSDFSRMPAVV
-614 AEGRRV
+614 MEGRRV

-630 FLVKNIFSMLLSLFS
+630 FLVKNIFSMLLSIFS
-645 MLMVLEY
+645 VCMVLEY

-675 LEPNKQRI
+675 LEPNKERI
-683 QGRFL
+683 RGRFL
-688 SKVIKKALP
+688 SKVILKALP

-708 LVLFCREFS
+708 MVIFCQEFA
-717 VNAEDVST
+717 VNAADVST
-725 ACTIVVA
+725 ACTIIVA
-732 IVGFMILYRIA
+732 IVGFMILYKIA

-750 WVMLIGVIAGWL
+750 WIMLIGVIAGWL

-775 SISKQCAMLLIIF
+775 SISKQCAMLLLIF

-793 PLLRYLSLLLDKLC
+793 PLLRYLSLLVEKVRELYR
-807 ALPAR
+807 R
-812 VRAHAHAKHEE
+812 VLKRMRGTSERK
-823 NVEYDAD
+823 

>member
-1 MTDFLAFFVR
+1 MFVLKEGVCFLAETEKQIERF
-11 RTYNKTIMEGGI
+11 
-23 FLDDL
+23 D
-28 QQAVTPSGR
+28 S
-37 DPMIGLTQAQV
+37 DPMAGLTAGQV
-48 QERMETGQDNR
+48 KLRQEQRLTNHSVE
-59 AVSSATKTTADI
+59 SATKTTGDI
-71 IKENVFTYFNAIF
+71 VKENVFTYFNAIF
-84 LVLAILLIMVGSF
+84 LILAILLIAVGSF

-103 IVITANSVIGIVQE
+103 LVITANAVIGIIQE
-117 LHAKKVLDELTLVG
+117 LHAKKVLDDLALVG
-131 RARVM
+131 RTKVQTM
-136 AIRDGARV
+136 RDGVRV
-144 ECDAEELVLGDMV
+144 DLDSEQLVLDDMV
-157 ILSAGCQIPADAV
+157 ILGAGAQIPADAV
-170 VERGSVSVNESLLTG
+170 VMRGSVSVNESLLTG
-185 ESDEIIKRAGDDLL
+185 ESDEIVKQTGDALL
-199 SGSFIVSGE
+199 SGSFIVSGT
-208 CIARLEHV
+208 CIARLERV

-223 KLTLQATRSSEGE
+223 RLTLQATKSKEGE
-236 QSEMIRALDRLVR
+236 QSEMIRALDRLVKV
-249 IVGIL
+249 VGIL
-254 IIPIGITLFIQQ
+254 IIPIGLTLFIQQ

-275 NSVTGMVASVIG
+275 SSVTGMVASVIG

-301 AVSATRL
+301 AVSAARL
-308 ATRQVLIH
+308 ASRQVLIH

-340 PNMRV
+340 PRMCV
-345 HQVIPLEENF
+345 QEILPLAESYEDHPV
-355 AGRETGEWLAAFAHA
+355 GEWLAAFVRA

-382 DYYKEAKTTARAE
+382 EYYRNETVLVRPQA
-395 LVQGFSSKTKYSG
+395 VQGFSSKTKYSG
-408 VRFGGQTFV
+408 VQMAGHSFV
-417 LGAPEFV
+417 LGAPEFI
-424 LRKDYAAQEA
+424 LRDAYGAQEA
-434 VIQEHAREGYRVLV
+434 AIGEYASKGYRVLV
-448 FAAYDGALDGGAL
+448 FAVYDGMLDGGPL
-461 TEKAQTLAY
+461 TGRAVSLAY

-475 PIRKG
+475 PIREG

-485 SYFARQG
+485 AYFARQG

-521 IDASTLRT
+521 IDASTLQT

-547 PDQKRALVHAMQAKG
+547 PDQKRALVHAMKAKG

-630 FLVKNIFSMLLSLFS
+630 FLVKNIFSMLLSVFS
-645 MLMVLEY
+645 VCMVLEY

-675 LEPNKQRI
+675 LEPNKERI
-683 QGRFL
+683 QGRFM
-688 SKVIKKALP
+688 SKVIRKALP

-708 LVLFCREFS
+708 MVIFCQEFA

-725 ACTIVVA
+725 ACTIIVA

-743 SPMTKGH
+743 SPMNRLH
-750 WVMLIGVIAGWL
+750 WIMLIGVIAGWL
-762 FCVIEISHLFAIN
+762 LCVMEISHLFAIN
-775 SISKQCAMLLIIF
+775 SISKQCAMLLIVF

-793 PLLRYLSLLLDKLC
+793 PLLRYLSLFVEKVTLLWRRMRRRYTKE
-807 ALPAR
+807 AR
-812 VRAHAHAKHEE
+812 G
-823 NVEYDAD
+823 

>member
-1 MTDFLAFFVR
+1 MFVLKEGVCFLAETKKQIERF
-11 RTYNKTIMEGGI
+11 
-23 FLDDL
+23 D
-28 QQAVTPSGR
+28 S
-37 DPMIGLTQAQV
+37 DPMVGLTAGQV
-48 QERMETGQDNR
+48 ELRQEQRLTNHSVE
-59 AVSSATKTTADI
+59 SATKTTGDI
-71 IKENVFTYFNAIF
+71 VKENVFTYFNAIF
-84 LVLAILLIMVGSF
+84 LILAILLIAVGSF

-103 IVITANSVIGIVQE
+103 LVITANAVIGIIQE
-117 LHAKKVLDELTLVG
+117 LHAKKVLDDLTLVG
-131 RARVM
+131 RTKVQTM
-136 AIRDGARV
+136 RDGVRV
-144 ECDAEELVLGDMV
+144 DLDSEQLVLDDMV
-157 ILSAGCQIPADAV
+157 IIGAGAQIPADAV
-170 VERGSVSVNESLLTG
+170 VMRGSVSVNESLLTG
-185 ESDEIIKRAGDDLL
+185 ESDEIVKQTGDALL
-199 SGSFIVSGE
+199 SGSFIVSGT
-208 CIARLEHV
+208 CIARLERV

-223 KLTLQATRSSEGE
+223 RLTLQATKSKEGE
-236 QSEMIRALDRLVR
+236 QSEMIRALDRLVKV
-249 IVGIL
+249 VGIL
-254 IIPIGITLFIQQ
+254 IIPIGLTLFIQQ

-275 NSVTGMVASVIG
+275 SSVTGMVASVIG

-301 AVSATRL
+301 AVSAARL
-308 ATRQVLIH
+308 ASRQVLIH

-340 PNMRV
+340 PRMCV
-345 HQVIPLEENF
+345 QEILPLAESYEDHPV
-355 AGRETGEWLAAFAHA
+355 GEWLAAFVRA

-382 DYYKEAKTTARAE
+382 EYYRNETVLVRPQA
-395 LVQGFSSKTKYSG
+395 VQGFSSKTKYSG
-408 VRFGGQTFV
+408 VQMAGHSFV
-417 LGAPEFV
+417 LGAPEFI
-424 LRKDYAAQEA
+424 LRDAYGAQEA
-434 VIQEHAREGYRVLV
+434 AIGEYASKGYRVLV
-448 FAAYDGALDGGAL
+448 FAVYDGMLDGGPL
-461 TEKAQTLAY
+461 TGRAVSLAY

-475 PIRKG
+475 PIREG

-485 SYFARQG
+485 AYFARQG

-521 IDASTLRT
+521 IDASTLQT

-547 PDQKRALVHAMQAKG
+547 PDQKRALVHAMKAKG

-630 FLVKNIFSMLLSLFS
+630 FLVKNIFSMLLSVFS
-645 MLMVLEY
+645 VCMVLEY

-675 LEPNKQRI
+675 LEPNKERI
-683 QGRFL
+683 QGRFM
-688 SKVIKKALP
+688 SKVIRKALP

-708 LVLFCREFS
+708 MVIFCQEFA
-717 VNAEDVST
+717 VNEEDVST
-725 ACTIVVA
+725 ACTIIVA

-743 SPMTKGH
+743 SPMNRLH
-750 WVMLIGVIAGWL
+750 WIMLIGVIAGWL
-762 FCVIEISHLFAIN
+762 LCVMEISHLFAIN
-775 SISKQCAMLLIIF
+775 SISKQCAMLLIVF

-793 PLLRYLSLLLDKLC
+793 PLLRYLSLFVEKVTLLWRRMRRRYTKE
-807 ALPAR
+807 AR
-812 VRAHAHAKHEE
+812 G
-823 NVEYDAD
+823 

>member
-1 MTDFLAFFVR
+1 MFVLKEGVCFLAETEKQIERF
-11 RTYNKTIMEGGI
+11 
-23 FLDDL
+23 D
-28 QQAVTPSGR
+28 S
-37 DPMIGLTQAQV
+37 DPMAGLTAGQV
-48 QERMETGQDNR
+48 KLRQEQRLTNHSVE
-59 AVSSATKTTADI
+59 SATKTTGDI
-71 IKENVFTYFNAIF
+71 VKENVFTYFNAIF
-84 LVLAILLIMVGSF
+84 LILAILLITVGSF

-103 IVITANSVIGIVQE
+103 LVITANAVIGIIQE
-117 LHAKKVLDELTLVG
+117 LHAKKVLDDLTLVG
-131 RARVM
+131 RTKVQTM
-136 AIRDGARV
+136 RDGVRV
-144 ECDAEELVLGDMV
+144 DLDSEQLVLDDMV
-157 ILSAGCQIPADAV
+157 ILGAGAQIPADAV
-170 VERGSVSVNESLLTG
+170 VMRGSVSVNESLLTG
-185 ESDEIIKRAGDDLL
+185 ESDEIVKQTGDALL
-199 SGSFIVSGE
+199 SGSFIVSGT
-208 CIARLEHV
+208 CIARLERV

-223 KLTLQATRSSEGE
+223 RLTLQATKSKEGE
-236 QSEMIRALDRLVR
+236 QSEMIRALDRLVKV
-249 IVGIL
+249 VGIL
-254 IIPIGITLFIQQ
+254 IIPIGLTLFIQQ

-275 NSVTGMVASVIG
+275 SSVTGMVASVIG

-301 AVSATRL
+301 AVSAARL
-308 ATRQVLIH
+308 ASRQVLIH

-340 PNMRV
+340 PRMCV
-345 HQVIPLEENF
+345 QEILPLAESYEDH
-355 AGRETGEWLAAFAHA
+355 TVGEWLAAFVRA
-370 QAADNITMEALQ
+370 QAADNITIEALQ
-382 DYYKEAKTTARAE
+382 EYYRDETVLVRPQA
-395 LVQGFSSKTKYSG
+395 VQGFSSKTKYSG
-408 VRFGGQTFV
+408 VQMAGHSFV
-417 LGAPEFV
+417 LGAPEFI
-424 LRKDYAAQEA
+424 LRDAYGAQEA
-434 VIQEHAREGYRVLV
+434 AIGEYASKGYRVLV
-448 FAAYDGALDGGAL
+448 FAVYDGMLDGEPL
-461 TEKAQTLAY
+461 TGSAVSLAY
-470 VLLAN
+470 VMLAN
-475 PIRKG
+475 PIREG

-485 SYFARQG
+485 AYFARQG

-521 IDASTLRT
+521 IDASTLQT

-547 PDQKRALVHAMQAKG
+547 PDQKRALVHAMKAKG

-630 FLVKNIFSMLLSLFS
+630 FLVKNIFSMLLSVFS
-645 MLMVLEY
+645 VCMVLEY

-675 LEPNKQRI
+675 LEPNRERI
-683 QGRFL
+683 QGRFM
-688 SKVIKKALP
+688 SKVIRKALP

-708 LVLFCREFS
+708 MVIFCQEFA

-725 ACTIVVA
+725 ACTIIVA

-743 SPMTKGH
+743 SPMNRLH
-750 WVMLIGVIAGWL
+750 WIMLIGVIAGWL
-762 FCVIEISHLFAIN
+762 LCVMEISHLFAIN
-775 SISKQCAMLLIIF
+775 SISKQCAMLLIVF

-793 PLLRYLSLLLDKLC
+793 PLLRYLSLFVEKVTLLWRRMRRRYTKET
-807 ALPAR
+807 R
-812 VRAHAHAKHEE
+812 G
-823 NVEYDAD
+823 

>member
-1 MTDFLAFFVR
+1 MFVLKEGVCFLAETKKQIERF
-11 RTYNKTIMEGGI
+11 
-23 FLDDL
+23 D
-28 QQAVTPSGR
+28 S
-37 DPMIGLTQAQV
+37 DPMVGLTAGQV
-48 QERMETGQDNR
+48 RLRQEQRLTNHSVE
-59 AVSSATKTTADI
+59 SATKTTGDI
-71 IKENVFTYFNAIF
+71 VKENVFTYFNAIF
-84 LVLAILLIMVGSF
+84 LILAILLVAVGSF

-103 IVITANSVIGIVQE
+103 LVITANAVIGIIQE
-117 LHAKKVLDELTLVG
+117 LHAKKVLDDLTLVG
-131 RARVM
+131 RTKVQTM
-136 AIRDGARV
+136 RDGVRV
-144 ECDAEELVLGDMV
+144 DLDSEQLVLDDMV
-157 ILSAGCQIPADAV
+157 ILGAGAQIPADAV
-170 VERGSVSVNESLLTG
+170 VMRGSVSVNESLLTG
-185 ESDEIIKRAGDDLL
+185 ESDEIVKQMGDALL
-199 SGSFIVSGE
+199 SGSFIVSGT
-208 CIARLEHV
+208 CIARLERV

-223 KLTLQATRSSEGE
+223 RLTLQATKSKEGE
-236 QSEMIRALDRLVR
+236 QSEMIRALDRLVKV
-249 IVGIL
+249 VGIL
-254 IIPIGITLFIQQ
+254 IIPIGLTLFIQQ

-275 NSVTGMVASVIG
+275 SSVTGMVASVIG

-301 AVSATRL
+301 AVSAARL
-308 ATRQVLIH
+308 ASRQVLIH

-340 PNMRV
+340 PRMCV
-345 HQVIPLEENF
+345 QEILPLAESYEDHPV
-355 AGRETGEWLAAFAHA
+355 GEWLAAFVRA

-382 DYYKEAKTTARAE
+382 EYYRNETVLVRPQA
-395 LVQGFSSKTKYSG
+395 VQGFSSKTKYSG
-408 VRFGGQTFV
+408 VQMSGHSFV
-417 LGAPEFV
+417 LGAPEFI
-424 LRKDYAAQEA
+424 LRDAYGAQEA
-434 VIQEHAREGYRVLV
+434 AIGEYASKGYRVLV
-448 FAAYDGALDGGAL
+448 FAVYDGMLDGGPL
-461 TEKAQTLAY
+461 TGRAVSLAY

-475 PIRKG
+475 PIREG

-485 SYFARQG
+485 AYFARQG

-521 IDASTLRT
+521 IDASTLQT

-547 PDQKRALVHAMQAKG
+547 PDQKRALVHAMKAKG

-630 FLVKNIFSMLLSLFS
+630 FLVKNIFSMLLSVFS
-645 MLMVLEY
+645 VCMVLEY

-675 LEPNKQRI
+675 LEPNKERI
-683 QGRFL
+683 QGRFM
-688 SKVIKKALP
+688 SKVIRKALP

-708 LVLFCREFS
+708 MVIFCQEFA

-725 ACTIVVA
+725 ACTIIVA

-743 SPMTKGH
+743 SPMNRLH
-750 WVMLIGVIAGWL
+750 WIMLIGVIAGWL
-762 FCVIEISHLFAIN
+762 LCVMEISHLFAIN
-775 SISKQCAMLLIIF
+775 SISKQCAMLLIVF

-793 PLLRYLSLLLDKLC
+793 PLLRYLSLFVEKVTLLWRRMRRRYTKE
-807 ALPAR
+807 AR
-812 VRAHAHAKHEE
+812 G
-823 NVEYDAD
+823 

>member
-1 MTDFLAFFVR
+1 MFVLKEGVCFLAETKKQIERF
-11 RTYNKTIMEGGI
+11 
-23 FLDDL
+23 D
-28 QQAVTPSGR
+28 S
-37 DPMIGLTQAQV
+37 DPMVGLTAGQV
-48 QERMETGQDNR
+48 KLRQEQRLTNHSVE
-59 AVSSATKTTADI
+59 SATKTTGDI
-71 IKENVFTYFNAIF
+71 VRENVFTYFNAIF
-84 LVLAILLIMVGSF
+84 LILAILLIAVGSF

-103 IVITANSVIGIVQE
+103 LVITANAVIGIIQE
-117 LHAKKVLDELTLVG
+117 LHAKKVLDDLTLVG
-131 RARVM
+131 RTKVQTM
-136 AIRDGARV
+136 RDGVRV
-144 ECDAEELVLGDMV
+144 DLDSEQLVLDDMV
-157 ILSAGCQIPADAV
+157 ILGAGAQIPADAV
-170 VERGSVSVNESLLTG
+170 VMRGSVSVNESLLTG
-185 ESDEIIKRAGDDLL
+185 ESDEIVKQMGDALL
-199 SGSFIVSGE
+199 SGSFIVSGT
-208 CIARLEHV
+208 CIARLERV

-223 KLTLQATRSSEGE
+223 RLTLQATKSKEGE
-236 QSEMIRALDRLVR
+236 QSEMIRALDRLVKV
-249 IVGIL
+249 VGIL
-254 IIPIGITLFIQQ
+254 IIPIGLTLFIQQ

-275 NSVTGMVASVIG
+275 SSVTGMVASVIG

-301 AVSATRL
+301 AVSAARL
-308 ATRQVLIH
+308 ASRQVLIH

-340 PNMRV
+340 PRMCV
-345 HQVIPLEENF
+345 QEILPLAESYEDHPV
-355 AGRETGEWLAAFAHA
+355 GEWLAAFVRA

-382 DYYKEAKTTARAE
+382 EYYRNETVLVRPQA
-395 LVQGFSSKTKYSG
+395 VQGFSSKTKYSG
-408 VRFGGQTFV
+408 VQMSGHSFV
-417 LGAPEFV
+417 LGAPEFI
-424 LRKDYAAQEA
+424 LRDAYGAQEA
-434 VIQEHAREGYRVLV
+434 AIGEYASKGYRVLV
-448 FAAYDGALDGGAL
+448 FAVYDGMLDGGPL
-461 TEKAQTLAY
+461 TGRAVSLAY

-475 PIRKG
+475 PIREG

-485 SYFARQG
+485 AYFARQG

-521 IDASTLRT
+521 IDASTLQT

-547 PDQKRALVHAMQAKG
+547 PDQKRALVHAMKAKG

-630 FLVKNIFSMLLSLFS
+630 FLVKNIFSMLLSVFS
-645 MLMVLEY
+645 VCMVLEY

-675 LEPNKQRI
+675 LEPNKERI
-683 QGRFL
+683 QGRFM
-688 SKVIKKALP
+688 SKVIRKALP

-708 LVLFCREFS
+708 MVIFCQEFA

-725 ACTIVVA
+725 ACTIIVA

-743 SPMTKGH
+743 SPMNRLH
-750 WVMLIGVIAGWL
+750 WIMLIGVIAGWL
-762 FCVIEISHLFAIN
+762 LCVMEISHLFAIN
-775 SISKQCAMLLIIF
+775 SISKQCAMLLIVF

-793 PLLRYLSLLLDKLC
+793 PLLRYLSLFVEKVTLLWRRMRRRYTKE
-807 ALPAR
+807 AR
-812 VRAHAHAKHEE
+812 G
-823 NVEYDAD
+823 

>member
-1 MTDFLAFFVR
+1 MQIERF
-11 RTYNKTIMEGGI
+11 E
-23 FLDDL
+23 
-28 QQAVTPSGR
+28 S
-37 DPMIGLTQAQV
+37 DPMVGLTEEQV
-48 QERMETGQDNR
+48 QYQQEQGLMNR
-59 AVSSATKTTADI
+59 SVESATKTTKDI
-71 IKENVFTYFNAIF
+71 VKENVFTYFNAIF
-84 LVLAILLIMVGSF
+84 LVLAALLITVGSF

-103 IVITANSVIGIVQE
+103 IVITANAVIGIIQE
-117 LHAKKVLDELTLVG
+117 LRAKKVLDDLTLVG
-131 RARVM
+131 RTKVQTM
-136 AIRDGARV
+136 RDGMRV
-144 ECDAEELVLGDMV
+144 DLDSEQLVLDDMV
-157 ILSAGCQIPADAV
+157 VLAAGCQIPADAV
-170 VERGSVSVNESLLTG
+170 VMRGSVSVNESLLTG
-185 ESDEIIKRAGDDLL
+185 ESDEIVKQTGDALL
-199 SGSFIVSGE
+199 SGSFIVSGT
-208 CIARLEHV
+208 CIARLERV

-223 KLTLQATRSSEGE
+223 RLTLQATKSKEGE
-236 QSEMIRALDRLVR
+236 QSEMIRALDRLVKV
-249 IVGIL
+249 VGVL
-254 IIPIGITLFIQQ
+254 IIPIGLTLFIQQ

-301 AVSATRL
+301 AVSAARL
-308 ATRQVLIH
+308 ASRQVLIH

-340 PNMRV
+340 PRMCV
-345 HQVIPLEENF
+345 QEIQPLAEAYE
-355 AGRETGEWLAAFAHA
+355 GHSVGEWLAAFVRA

-382 DYYKEAKTTARAE
+382 EYYREEQVMLRPQA
-395 LVQGFSSKTKYSG
+395 VQGFSSKTKYSG
-408 VRFGGQTFV
+408 VQIAGQSFV

-424 LRKDYAAQEA
+424 LRGDYAVQEAAISDYAA
-434 VIQEHAREGYRVLV
+434 RGYRVLV
-448 FAAYDGALDGGAL
+448 FAAYDGVLDGGAL
-461 TEKAQTLAY
+461 TGRATSLAY
-470 VLLAN
+470 VMLAN
-475 PIRKG
+475 PIREG

-485 SYFARQG
+485 AYFARQG

-498 SGDNPVTVSEVA
+498 SGDNPVTVAEVA

-521 IDASTLRT
+521 VDASTLRT

-547 PDQKRALVHAMQAKG
+547 PDQKRALVRAMKAKG

-645 MLMVLEY
+645 VCMVLEY

-675 LEPNKQRI
+675 LEPNKERI

-688 SKVIKKALP
+688 SKVIRKALP

-708 LVLFCREFS
+708 MVIFCKEFA
-717 VNAEDVST
+717 VNESDVST
-725 ACTIVVA
+725 ACTVIVA

-743 SPMTKGH
+743 SPMNRLH
-750 WVMLIGVIAGWL
+750 WIMLIGVIAGWL

-775 SISKQCAMLLIIF
+775 SISKQCAMLLIVF

-793 PLLRYLSLLLDKLC
+793 PMLRYLSLLVEKATRLFRSLRKRY
-807 ALPAR
+807 AR
-812 VRAHAHAKHEE
+812 EARE
-823 NVEYDAD
+823 

>member
-1 MTDFLAFFVR
+1 MQVERFETAPTAGL
-11 RTYNKTIMEGGI
+11 NKEQVE
-23 FLDDL
+23 LR
-28 QQAVTPSGR
+28 Q
-37 DPMIGLTQAQV
+37 TQALTNKSV
-48 QERMETGQDNR
+48 E
-59 AVSSATKTTADI
+59 SATKTTKDI
-71 IKENVFTYFNAIF
+71 VKENVFTYFNAIF
-84 LVLAILLIMVGSF
+84 IVLAILLIIVGSF

-117 LHAKKVLDELTLVG
+117 LRAKKVLDELSLMG
-131 RARVM
+131 RAKVT
-136 AIRDGARV
+136 AIRDGAHV
-144 ECDAEELVLGDMV
+144 ELDSEELVLDDLV
-157 ILSAGCQIPADAV
+157 ILSAGCQIPADASV
-170 VERGSVSVNESLLTG
+170 VRGSVSVNESLLTG
-185 ESDEIIKRAGDDLL
+185 EADEIVKQMGDELL
-199 SGSFIVSGE
+199 SGSFVVSGS

-223 KLTLQATRSSEGE
+223 KLTLQATKSKEGE
-236 QSEMIRALDRLVR
+236 QSEMIRALDRLVKV
-249 IVGIL
+249 VGVL
-254 IIPIGITLFIQQ
+254 IIPIGLTLFIQQ
-266 YVISGNDLK
+266 YMISGNTLK
-275 NSVTGMVASVIG
+275 DSVTGMVASVIG

-301 AVSATRL
+301 AVSAARL
-308 ATRQVLIH
+308 ASRQVLIH

-340 PNMRV
+340 PRMCV
-345 HQVIPLEENF
+345 QEVKPLLEIYEGHT
-355 AGRETGEWLAAFAHA
+355 AGEWLAAFVHA
-370 QAADNITMEALQ
+370 QAPDNITMEALQ
-382 DYYKEAKTTARAE
+382 EYYKNETVISRPQA
-395 LVQGFSSKTKYSG
+395 VQGFSSKTKYSG
-408 VRFGGQTFV
+408 VQIEGRSFV

-424 LRKDYAAQEA
+424 LRDDYAAQEA
-434 VIQEHAREGYRVLV
+434 DICEYASTGSRVLV
-448 FAAYDGALDGGAL
+448 FAAYDGVLDGGAL
-461 TEKAQTLAY
+461 TGKAISLAY
-470 VLLAN
+470 VMLAN
-475 PIRKG
+475 PIRSG

-498 SGDNPVTVSEVA
+498 SGDNPVTVSQVA
-510 AQAGIANAGRY
+510 AAAGIANAGRY
-521 IDASTLRT
+521 IDASTLTT
-529 PADLANAATKY
+529 PAELSNAATKY

-547 PDQKRALVHAMQAKG
+547 PDQKRALVRAMKAKG

-620 VNNIERTASL
+620 VNNIERAASL

-645 MLMVLEY
+645 VCMVLEY

-675 LEPNKQRI
+675 LEPNKERI

-688 SKVIKKALP
+688 SKVIRKALP

-708 LVLFCREFS
+708 MVIFCREFS

-725 ACTIVVA
+725 ACTIIVA

-743 SPMTKGH
+743 SPMNRMH
-750 WVMLIGVIAGWL
+750 WIMLIGVIIGWL
-762 FCVIEISHLFAIN
+762 FCVIEISHLFAIS
-775 SISKQCAMLLIIF
+775 SISKQCAMLLVVF

-793 PLLRYLSLLLDKLC
+793 PLLRYLSLLLEKLKE
-807 ALPAR
+807 LFVKIKKHR
-812 VRAHAHAKHEE
+812 MMKEAHE
-823 NVEYDAD
+823 

>member
-1 MTDFLAFFVR
+1 MSDSRNEIERIETDPVV
-11 RTYNKTIMEGGI
+11 G
-23 FLDDL
+23 L
-28 QQAVTPSGR
+28 QEQQVLQR
-37 DPMIGLTQAQV
+37 QEEGLT
-48 QERMETGQDNR
+48 NKN
-59 AVSSATKTTADI
+59 VSSATKTTSDI
-71 IKENVFTYFNAIF
+71 IKENVFTYFNGIF

-117 LHAKKVLDELTLVG
+117 IHAKKVLDDLSLVG
-131 RARVM
+131 RAKVTT
-136 AIRDGARV
+136 IRDGVRV
-144 ECDAEELVLGDMV
+144 ELDSEELVLDDMV
-157 ILSAGCQIPADAV
+157 VLSAGCQIPADAILQ
-170 VERGSVSVNESLLTG
+170 RGSVAVNESLLTG
-185 ESDEIIKRAGDDLL
+185 ESDEIVKRPGDELL
-199 SGSFIVSGE
+199 SGSFVVSGE
-208 CIARLEHV
+208 CIARLDQV

-223 KLTLQATRSSEGE
+223 KLTLQATKSKDGE
-236 QSEMIRALDRLVR
+236 QSEMIRALDKLVKV
-249 IVGIL
+249 VGIL
-254 IIPIGITLFIQQ
+254 IIPIGITLFVQQ

-275 NSVTGMVASVIG
+275 NSVTGMVASVLG

-325 RVDVLCVDKTGTITE
+325 RVNVLCVDKTGTITE
-340 PNMRV
+340 PRMTV
-345 HQVIPLEENF
+345 HAVLPMLDTYD
-355 AGRETGEWLAAFAHA
+355 GRTTGEWLAAFVGA

-382 DYYKEAKTTARAE
+382 EHFADASVRLHADI
-395 LVQGFSSKTKYSG
+395 VQGFSSKTKYSG
-408 VRFGGQTFV
+408 VQFGASCFV

-424 LRKDYAAQEA
+424 LREDYAAQADLIE
-434 VIQEHAREGYRVLV
+434 EHSRAGYRVLV
-448 FAAYDGALDGGAL
+448 FAAYDGTLQGEAL
-461 TEKAQTLAY
+461 TERATTLAY
-470 VLLAN
+470 VLLSN
-475 PIRKG
+475 PIREG

-485 SYFARQG
+485 AYFARQG

-521 IDASTLRT
+521 IDASTLKT
-529 PADLANAATKY
+529 PADIAGAATKY

-547 PDQKRALVHAMQAKG
+547 PDQKRALVQAMKAKG

-601 LMDSDFSKMPAVV
+601 LMDSDFSRMPAVV
-614 AEGRRV
+614 MEGRRV

-630 FLVKNIFSMLLSLFS
+630 FLVKNIFSMLLSIFS
-645 MLMVLEY
+645 VCMVLEY

-675 LEPNKQRI
+675 LEPNKERI
-683 QGRFL
+683 RGRFL
-688 SKVIKKALP
+688 SKVILKALP

-708 LVLFCREFS
+708 MVIFCREFA
-717 VNAEDVST
+717 VNAADVST
-725 ACTIVVA
+725 ACTVIVA

-743 SPMTKGH
+743 SPMTKAH
-750 WVMLIGVIAGWL
+750 WIMLIGVITGWL

-775 SISKQCAMLLIIF
+775 SISKQCAMLLIVF

-793 PLLRYLSLLLDKLC
+793 PLLRYLSLMVEKANELYRRLY
-807 ALPAR
+807 
-812 VRAHAHAKHEE
+812 AKWRNSHKKE
-823 NVEYDAD
+823 

>member
-1 MTDFLAFFVR
+1 MQIERF
-11 RTYNKTIMEGGI
+11 E
-23 FLDDL
+23 
-28 QQAVTPSGR
+28 S
-37 DPMIGLTQAQV
+37 DPMVGLTEEQV
-48 QERMETGQDNR
+48 QDRQEQGLTNR
-59 AVSSATKTTADI
+59 SVESATKTTKDI
-71 IKENVFTYFNAIF
+71 VKENVFTYFNAIF
-84 LVLAILLIMVGSF
+84 LVLAALLITVGSF

-103 IVITANSVIGIVQE
+103 IVITANAVIGIIQE
-117 LHAKKVLDELTLVG
+117 LRAKKVLDDLTLVG
-131 RARVM
+131 RTKVQTM
-136 AIRDGARV
+136 RDGMRV
-144 ECDAEELVLGDMV
+144 DLDSEQLVLDDMV
-157 ILSAGCQIPADAV
+157 VLAAGCQIPADAV
-170 VERGSVSVNESLLTG
+170 VMRGSVSVNESLLTG
-185 ESDEIIKRAGDDLL
+185 ESDEIVKQTGDALL
-199 SGSFIVSGE
+199 SGSFIVSGT
-208 CIARLEHV
+208 CIARLERV

-223 KLTLQATRSSEGE
+223 RLTLQATKSKEGE
-236 QSEMIRALDRLVR
+236 QSEMIRALDRLVKV
-249 IVGIL
+249 VGVL
-254 IIPIGITLFIQQ
+254 IIPIGLTLFIQQ

-275 NSVTGMVASVIG
+275 SSVTGMVASVIG

-301 AVSATRL
+301 AVSAARL
-308 ATRQVLIH
+308 ASRQVLIH

-340 PNMRV
+340 PRMCV
-345 HQVIPLEENF
+345 QEIQPLTDAYE
-355 AGRETGEWLAAFAHA
+355 GRSVNEWLAAFVRA

-382 DYYKEAKTTARAE
+382 EYYREEQVMLRPQA
-395 LVQGFSSKTKYSG
+395 VQGFSSKTKYSG
-408 VRFGGQTFV
+408 VQIAGQSFV

-424 LRKDYAAQEA
+424 LRGDYAVQEAAISDYAA
-434 VIQEHAREGYRVLV
+434 RGYRVLV
-448 FAAYDGALDGGAL
+448 FAAYDGVLDGGAL
-461 TEKAQTLAY
+461 TGRATSLAY
-470 VLLAN
+470 VMLAN
-475 PIRKG
+475 PIREG

-485 SYFARQG
+485 AYFARQG

-498 SGDNPVTVSEVA
+498 SGDNPVTVAEVA

-521 IDASTLRT
+521 VDASTLRT

-547 PDQKRALVHAMQAKG
+547 PDQKRALVRAMKAKG

-645 MLMVLEY
+645 VCMVLEY

-675 LEPNKQRI
+675 LEPNKERI

-688 SKVIKKALP
+688 SKVIRKALP

-708 LVLFCREFS
+708 MVIFCKEFA
-717 VNAEDVST
+717 VNESDVST
-725 ACTIVVA
+725 ACTVIVA

-743 SPMTKGH
+743 SPMNRLH
-750 WVMLIGVIAGWL
+750 WIMLIGVIAGWL

-775 SISKQCAMLLIIF
+775 SISKQCAMLLIVF

-793 PLLRYLSLLLDKLC
+793 PMLRYLSLLVEKATRLFRSLRKRY
-807 ALPAR
+807 AR
-812 VRAHAHAKHEE
+812 EARE
-823 NVEYDAD
+823 

>member
-1 MTDFLAFFVR
+1 MLFLYIKFIMFVLKEGVCFLAETEKQIERF
-11 RTYNKTIMEGGI
+11 
-23 FLDDL
+23 D
-28 QQAVTPSGR
+28 S
-37 DPMIGLTQAQV
+37 DPMVGLTAGQV
-48 QERMETGQDNR
+48 KLRQEQRLTNHSVE
-59 AVSSATKTTADI
+59 SATKTTGDI
-71 IKENVFTYFNAIF
+71 VKENVFTYFNAIF
-84 LVLAILLIMVGSF
+84 LILAILLIAVGSF

-103 IVITANSVIGIVQE
+103 LVITANAVIGIIQE
-117 LHAKKVLDELTLVG
+117 LHAKKVLDDLTLVG
-131 RARVM
+131 RTKVQTM
-136 AIRDGARV
+136 RDGVRV
-144 ECDAEELVLGDMV
+144 DLDSEQLVLDDMV
-157 ILSAGCQIPADAV
+157 ILGAGAQIPADAV
-170 VERGSVSVNESLLTG
+170 VMRGSVSVNESLLTG
-185 ESDEIIKRAGDDLL
+185 ESDEIVKQTGDALL
-199 SGSFIVSGE
+199 SGSFIVSGT
-208 CIARLEHV
+208 CIARLERV

-223 KLTLQATRSSEGE
+223 RLTLQATKSKEGE
-236 QSEMIRALDRLVR
+236 QSEMIRALDRLVKV
-249 IVGIL
+249 VGIL
-254 IIPIGITLFIQQ
+254 IIPIGLTLFIQQ

-275 NSVTGMVASVIG
+275 SSVTGMVASVIG

-301 AVSATRL
+301 AVSAARL
-308 ATRQVLIH
+308 ASRQVLIH

-340 PNMRV
+340 PRMCV
-345 HQVIPLEENF
+345 QEILPLAESYEDHPV
-355 AGRETGEWLAAFAHA
+355 GEWLAAFVRA

-382 DYYKEAKTTARAE
+382 EYYRNETVLVRPQA
-395 LVQGFSSKTKYSG
+395 VQGFSSKTKYSG
-408 VRFGGQTFV
+408 VQMAGHSFV
-417 LGAPEFV
+417 LGAPEFI
-424 LRKDYAAQEA
+424 LRDAYGAQEA
-434 VIQEHAREGYRVLV
+434 AIGEYASKGYRVLV
-448 FAAYDGALDGGAL
+448 FAVYDGMLDGGPL
-461 TEKAQTLAY
+461 TGRAVSLAY

-475 PIRKG
+475 PIREG

-485 SYFARQG
+485 AYFARQG

-521 IDASTLRT
+521 IDASTLQT

-547 PDQKRALVHAMQAKG
+547 PDQKRALVHAMKAKG

-630 FLVKNIFSMLLSLFS
+630 FLVKNIFSMLLSVFS
-645 MLMVLEY
+645 VCMVLEY

-675 LEPNKQRI
+675 LEPNKERI
-683 QGRFL
+683 QGRFM
-688 SKVIKKALP
+688 SKVIRKALP

-708 LVLFCREFS
+708 MVIFCQEFA

-725 ACTIVVA
+725 ACTIIVA

-743 SPMTKGH
+743 SPMNRLH
-750 WVMLIGVIAGWL
+750 WIMLIGVIAGWL
-762 FCVIEISHLFAIN
+762 FWVMEISHLFAIN
-775 SISKQCAMLLIIF
+775 SISKQCAMLLIVF

-793 PLLRYLSLLLDKLC
+793 PLLRYLSLFVEKVTLLWRRMRRRYTKE
-807 ALPAR
+807 AR
-812 VRAHAHAKHEE
+812 G
-823 NVEYDAD
+823 